1 MKKRTAAILMT
12 LVMLFSVVTA
22 LGEEKW
28 TCPECGKRNAVSMG
42 DICPYCGTHRHIH
55 TWQDA
60 TCTEPRTCTG
70 CGETEGEPAGHDWDD
85 GVVTKAATC
94 VNEGNMTYTCTT
106 CGETKQKTI
115 EKNENEH
122 AAETEVR
129 GYKEA
134 TCVEDGYSGDV
145 YCKGCEA
152 MINGGETIAAT
163 GEHEWD
169 EATYDAPKTCRVC
182 GATEGKP
189 LVRVKVGDY
198 ITYGTY
204 PQTAAG
210 NDSTPIEWL
219 VLEYDEKNNKALLI
233 SRYGLDCQPY
243 NSRYI
248 SVTWETC
255 SLRTWLNGTFLN
267 KAFSKAE
274 QGAIL
279 TTNVDN
285 SSSQYCSEWFTDGG
299 NNTQDKVF
307 LLSCSE
313 ANKYF
318 NVVYWEYSGAEN
330 NTKSRIAPTAYAIAQ
345 GAYTSSSYKT
355 ADGSASG
362 WWWLRSPGSSSSSAA
377 YVYSLGA
384 RYNSDVNDVNIAVRP
399 AFWLDL
405 SGI

>member
-12 LVMLFSVVTA
+12 LVMLFSVVTTA

-28 TCPECGKRNAVSMG
+28 TCLECGKRNAVSMG

-70 CGETEGEPAGHDWDD
+70 CSETEGEPAGHDWDD

-106 CGETKQKTI
+106 CGETKQETI
-115 EKNENEH
+115 EKNENNH

-152 MINGGETIAAT
+152 MIKGGETIAAT

-169 EATYDAPKTCRVC
+169 EATYNAPKTCRVC
-182 GATEGKP
+182 GATEGEP
-189 LVRVKVGDY
+189 LVLKVGDY

-243 NSRYI
+243 NTNYTD
-248 SVTWETC
+248 VTWETC

-279 TTNVDN
+279 TTEVDN
-285 SSSQYCSEWFTDGG
+285 SKSQGYWSTNGG
-299 NNTQDKVF
+299 KNTQDKVF
-307 LLSCSE
+307 LLSYAE
-313 ANKYF
+313 AWKYF
-318 NVVYWEYSGAEN
+318 KNDEAR
-330 NTKSRIAPTAYAIAQ
+330 KCAPTDYAIKQ
-345 GAYTSSSYKT
+345 GTWTSSYIV
-355 ADGSASG
+355 DGRATCY
-362 WWWLRSPGSSSSSAA
+362 WWLRSPGSSSSSAA
-377 YVYSLGA
+377 YVDDRGA
-384 RYNSDVNDVNIAVRP
+384 RYNPNVNDSRDAVRP